1 MMRSVALRLTM
12 AGALLLLCAAV
23 TGCQSSKPATTGLAP
38 DAVAN
43 PETARGT
50 IPTLQLVDPSTL
62 PAASARTIQYWADG
76 GSSPDSRPTLAAGS
90 YKPIISGPSVT
101 TAELTTAE
109 LDGINK
115 PILKVTL
122 DPAAAQ
128 VFGQYTDSHVGKQLV
143 LVLGG
148 SVFAAPTIDLPVT
161 DGTYQLPLSADQV
174 TAVKA
179 AIVPGL

>member
-1 MMRSVALRLTM
+1 MMRSVAVRLAM
-12 AGALLLLCAAV
+12 AGALLLICAGVA
-23 TGCQSSKPATTGLAP
+23 GCQPSTPASTGLAP
-38 DAVAN
+38 DAVAK

-50 IPTLQLVDPSTL
+50 IPTLELVDPSTL
-62 PAASARTIQYWADG
+62 PAASARAIQYWADG
-76 GSSPDSRPTLAAGS
+76 GSSPDNRPTLAAGS
-90 YKPIISGPSVT
+90 YKPLISGHSVT

-115 PILKVTL
+115 PVLKVTL

-128 VFGQYTDSHVGKQLV
+128 LFGQYTDAHVGKQL
-143 LVLGG
+143 LIVLGG

-161 DGTYQLPLSADQV
+161 DGVYQLPLSADQV
-174 TAVKA
+174 TAVKS